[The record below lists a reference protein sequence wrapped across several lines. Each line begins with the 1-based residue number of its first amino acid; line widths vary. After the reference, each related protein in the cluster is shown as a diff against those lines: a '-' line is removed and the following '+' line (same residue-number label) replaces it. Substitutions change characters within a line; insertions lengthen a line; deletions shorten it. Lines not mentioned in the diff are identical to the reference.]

1 MRDDLISREATIQA
15 ICQAECCEPEPCG
28 GECNLMWA
36 VRELPSVEGKKGK
49 WVPDGKG
56 FYACTSCGEP
66 WSHWWAVVVSPD
78 RIYKELRFCPHCGAE
93 MEISEDE

>member
-1 MRDDLISREATIQA
+1 MSDDLISRKDVMDLILEWSDGYSYVETPTENA
-15 ICQAECCEPEPCG
+15 
-28 GECNLMWA
+28 LKA
-36 VRELPSVEGKKGK
+36 VESLPSVEPERKKGR

-93 MEISEDE
+93 MEL